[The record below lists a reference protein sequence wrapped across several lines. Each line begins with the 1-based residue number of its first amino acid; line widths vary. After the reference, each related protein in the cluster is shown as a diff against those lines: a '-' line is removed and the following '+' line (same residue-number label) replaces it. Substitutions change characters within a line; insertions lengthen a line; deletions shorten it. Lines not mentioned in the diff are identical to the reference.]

1 MKKEYL
7 ECGKII
13 NTHGVAG
20 AVKIDPWCDSPEVF
34 AGLKRIFFEENG
46 AYRPVKLLRASV
58 FKRFVI
64 ATLEGVDGIDTA
76 ETLRETVVYA
86 HRDDLRLNDGDHFI
100 SDLIDLP
107 VIDFVTGKNYGRLCG
122 VINNGASDIYEV
134 ETPDGV
140 RMIPAV
146 PEFVKR
152 IDVDA
157 GIFISPIEGMFD

>member
-7 ECGKII
+7 ECGRII

-20 AVKIDPWCDSPEVF
+20 AVKIDPWCDSPAVL
-34 AGLKRIFFEENG
+34 AGLKQIFFEENG

-64 ATLEGVDGIDTA
+64 ATLEGVDGIDAA

-86 HRDDLRLNDGDHFI
+86 HRDDLGLGDGDHFI

-107 VIDFVTGKNYGRLCG
+107 VVDFATGKKYGRLCG
-122 VINNGASDIYEV
+122 VINNGASDIYEI

-152 IDVDA
+152 IDTDG